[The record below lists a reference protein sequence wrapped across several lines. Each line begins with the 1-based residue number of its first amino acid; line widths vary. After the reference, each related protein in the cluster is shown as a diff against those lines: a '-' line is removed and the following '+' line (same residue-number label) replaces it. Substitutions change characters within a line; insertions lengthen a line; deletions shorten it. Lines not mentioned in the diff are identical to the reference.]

1 MPIYTETHKPHIA
14 PKQKSCIPSDLN
26 KTTTTTKKSENF
38 KVRSSLGYYFIQNFI
53 AELKNLS
60 REINKNEL
68 STSIYLLRK
77 KRIVFYSPQP
87 VFFGKKNPLIKV

>member
-1 MPIYTETHKPHIA
+1 MPIHTETHKPHIA

-26 KTTTTTKKSENF
+26 KTKQNKKSENF

-60 REINKNEL
+60 TEINKMNYQLLFTYSEKRGLCSTLL
-68 STSIYLLRK
+68 SRCSLE
-77 KRIVFYSPQP
+77 KRI
-87 VFFGKKNPLIKV
+87 LL